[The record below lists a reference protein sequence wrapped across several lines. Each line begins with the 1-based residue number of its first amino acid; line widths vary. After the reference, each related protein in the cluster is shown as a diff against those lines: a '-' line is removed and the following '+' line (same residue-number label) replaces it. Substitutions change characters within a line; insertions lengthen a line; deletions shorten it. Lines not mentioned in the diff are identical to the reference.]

1 LLRKA
6 ERGFDL
12 LRAYWEGTHHQR
24 SVGTL
29 IIIAFL
35 AALVAIEMRREGWLP
50 PALAAQVPANH
61 FYAVDLAFT
70 LLLLVEVVTLVFSL
84 AESVARSVGMQF
96 EIFSL
101 ILLRQTFKEF
111 TTFTEPVTWD
121 QVSASLVHM
130 LSDAS
135 GALLI
140 FVVLG
145 VYYRLQHHQPIT
157 TADHRGSFVG
167 AKKVVALALLATFVG
182 IGINDAWRLLT
193 TGRGYPFFEAFYTVL
208 IFSDLLLVLLSL
220 RYSSTYHVVF
230 RNSGFAAATVFMRL
244 ALAAPAVYNAA
255 LGLLAVAFACVLT
268 YAYNRFTVVSPA
280 LADVAH
286 APPETTTGGR

>member
-12 LRAYWEGTHHQR
+12 LRAYWEGPRHQR

-29 IIIAFL
+29 IIAAFL

-50 PALAAQVPANH
+50 PPLAALVPDNH

-70 LLLLVEVVTLVFSL
+70 LLLLVEVLTLVFSL

-101 ILLRQTFKEF
+101 ILLRTTFKEF

-121 QVSASLVHM
+121 QVSASAVHM
-130 LSDAS
+130 VSDAT

-157 TADHRGSFVG
+157 TADDRGSFVA
-167 AKKVVALALLATFVG
+167 AKKVVALALLASFAA
-182 IGINDAWRLLT
+182 IGVDDAWMLLT

-208 IFSDLLLVLLSL
+208 IFSDVLVVLLSL

-230 RNSGFAAATVFMRL
+230 RNSRFAVATVFMRL
-244 ALAAPAVYNAA
+244 ALTAPAVFNAA
-255 LGLLAVAFACVLT
+255 LGLLAAAFACVLT
-268 YAYNRFTVVSPA
+268 YAYNHFAIVPPA
-280 LADVAH
+280 QADARH
-286 APPETTTGGR
+286 QRTGAPA